1 VFKEAGVPDGVINVV
16 LEPGMITDTVW
27 QVVILR
33 ESTLQ
38 DRLTL
43 KIFGLKLELTSITI
57 KHTRIVGETGGK
69 DFIIAHSTNPKQVST
84 ELFVVLLSSKDKMF
98 SSFTS
103 LCTTK
108 WPAVKQI
115 ITDVKSMKMGSLKT
129 LVISLLQ

>member
-1 VFKEAGVPDGVINVV
+1 
-16 LEPGMITDTVW
+16 
-27 QVVILR
+27 VILR

-38 DRLTL
+38 DRLFKDIWA
-43 KIFGLKLELTSITI
+43 KIGANIHHYKTYP
-57 KHTRIVGETGGK
+57 IVGETGGK
-69 DFIIAHSTNPKQVST
+69 ILLSLTQVLT
-84 ELFVVLLSSKDKMF
+84 LNKYLQELFVVLLSSKDKMF

-108 WPAVKQI
+108 YVASCKEQI